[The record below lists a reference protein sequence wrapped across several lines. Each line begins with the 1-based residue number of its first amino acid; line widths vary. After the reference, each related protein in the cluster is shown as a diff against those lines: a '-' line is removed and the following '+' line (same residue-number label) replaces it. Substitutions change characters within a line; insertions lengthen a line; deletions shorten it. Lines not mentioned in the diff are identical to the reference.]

1 MPDEKP
7 RPSESSRGLTRR
19 EFDDVIRRAT
29 ELAASEADSGEG
41 SLDEAELLRIAGEVG
56 LPERHVR
63 KALAEM
69 RTGAIIRE
77 PTPTSSLDRTFGPEI
92 LRASRVVAGAPR
104 EIADKLDAFLVGG
117 QLLQQV
123 RRTDRML
130 QYRPAIDWASQV
142 ARAASATKGRYYVA
156 ASRWVEIRLE
166 PLEEQRTLVE
176 IEVDP
181 GTRQEAASAAAAGIF
196 FGGGGAGAGAAILA
210 ASVAPWTLA
219 LLAGLG
225 MASGVGSLIWRAT
238 GERHK
243 KKLKDVLAEIEGILD
258 KLEMGDSLEPPP
270 PAWRQWV
277 KRHFHGVARDLFR
290 DQ

>member
-1 MPDEKP
+1 VAD
-7 RPSESSRGLTRR
+7 SSRRSDPGKSLSRR
-19 EFDDVIRRAT
+19 EFDEVIRRAS
-29 ELAASEADSGEG
+29 ELAASEAESGEG
-41 SLDEAELLRIAGEVG
+41 TLDEAELLRIAGEVG

-63 KALAEM
+63 KALEEM
-69 RTGAIIRE
+69 RTGLIIRE
-77 PTPTSSLDRTFGPEI
+77 PTPTSALDRTFGPES
-92 LRASRVVAGAPR
+92 LRATRVVARTPR
-104 EIADKLDAFLVGG
+104 EIADQFDAFLVGG

-130 QYRPAIDWASQV
+130 QYRPAVDWASQV

-156 ASRWVEIRLE
+156 AARWVEVRLE
-166 PLEEQRTLVE
+166 PLEQGRTLIE

-181 GTRQEAASAAAAGIF
+181 GTRQEATSAAAAGIF
-196 FGGGGAGAGAAILA
+196 FGGGGAGAGAAFLA
-210 ASVAPWTLA
+210 ATVAPWAVA
-219 LLAGLG
+219 LMAGVG
-225 MASGVGSLIWRAT
+225 MAGGVGTLIWRAT
-238 GERHK
+238 GDHHK

-258 KLEMGDSLEPPP
+258 KLEMGESLEPPP